1 MDDGHG
7 RSLTRQLCL
16 AYARDTSVNAQQ
28 HLHGH
33 RTFTCLEMGGSDHK
47 CKFESCPTGQTNRSN
62 EHCLTLRKETCR
74 RFDSSSVEYCR
85 AFDQEDL
92 IKSNLFP
99 SQTRLQ
105 NSLGN
110 IFHLA
115 PQCDPLPAD
124 EAYDGIRNPYVLVI
138 NNVNFYFTKDPRP
151 RNGASHDRDNIRAF
165 VEEAGFEKFE
175 EHFDLTK
182 RQMLDLFEETRLMED
197 LVEHDSFICII
208 MSHGDEE
215 GILAADSQSVPVD
228 SIIAKFQGNKCPQ
241 LATKPKLFFLQA
253 CRGKVDDN
261 GYHVPEMQDQVI
273 ADADEKEE
281 MPVKLPTDAD
291 VLIAYSTTKGYL
303 SHRRFTVNM
312 KDAKLY
318 STQLGSWFISCLV
331 QIFLKYSHREDL
343 MTMLTRV
350 NNSLSQLYSEPNG
363 CKQISCQLSMLTKKV
378 YFANFFGK
386 VSP

>member
-1 MDDGHG
+1 MYTKRETVQFG
-7 RSLTRQLCL
+7 RSYTKHFPQ
-16 AYARDTSVNAQQ
+16 
-28 HLHGH
+28 
-33 RTFTCLEMGGSDHK
+33 GSS
-47 CKFESCPTGQTNRSN
+47 KFSEF
-62 EHCLTLRKETCR
+62 KK
-74 RFDSSSVEYCR
+74 DSSSLEYFR

-92 IKSNLFP
+92 IKSNLFA
-99 SQTRLQ
+99 SQTGLQ
-105 NSLGN
+105 NLQGN
-110 IFHLA
+110 IFHPA
-115 PQCDPLPAD
+115 PQCDPLLAD

-138 NNVNFYFTKDPRP
+138 NNVNFYSTKDPRP

-182 RQMLDLFEETRLMED
+182 EEMLDLFEETRLMGD

-215 GILAADSQSVPVD
+215 GILGADSQSVPVD
-228 SIIAKFQGNKCPQ
+228 SIIAKFRGNKCPQ

-253 CRGKVDDN
+253 CRGKDDDN
-261 GYHVPEMQDQVI
+261 GYHVPQMQDQVI
-273 ADADEKEE
+273 ADAGEKEE

-318 STQLGSWFISCLV
+318 STKLGSWFISCLV

-363 CKQISCQLSMLTKKV
+363 YKQISCQLSMLTKKV
-378 YFANFFGK
+378 YFASFFGK

>member
-1 MDDGHG
+1 MDDGHD

-33 RTFTCLEMGGSDHK
+33 RTFTCLEIGGSDHK
-47 CKFESCPTGQTNRSN
+47 CKFESCPTGQTKRSN
-62 EHCLTLRKETCR
+62 EHCLTQRKETCR
-74 RFDSSSVEYCR
+74 RFDSSSVEYFR

-92 IKSNLFP
+92 IKSKLFA
-99 SQTRLQ
+99 SQTRFQ

-151 RNGASHDRDNIRAF
+151 RNGASHDRDNIRKF

-182 RQMLDLFEETRLMED
+182 RQMLDLFEETRLMGD

-215 GILAADSQSVPVD
+215 GIMGADSQSVPVD

-273 ADADEKEE
+273 ADAGEKEE

-318 STQLGSWFISCLV
+318 STKLGSWFISCLV
-331 QIFLKYSHREDL
+331 QIFLEYSHREDL

>member
-1 MDDGHG
+1 MDDGLG
-7 RSLTRQLCL
+7 RSLTSQVCL
-16 AYARDTSVNAQQ
+16 AYALDKSVNAQQ

-33 RTFTCLEMGGSDHK
+33 RTCTCLEIGGIDHK
-47 CKFESCPTGQTNRSN
+47 CK
-62 EHCLTLRKETCR
+62 LTQRRETCR
-74 RFDSSSVEYCR
+74 RFDSSSLEYFR
-85 AFDQEDL
+85 GFDQEDL
-92 IKSNLFP
+92 IKSNSFA

-105 NSLGN
+105 NSLGS

-115 PQCDPLPAD
+115 PQCHLWPAD

-138 NNVNFYFTKDPRP
+138 NNVNFYFTKDLRP
-151 RNGASHDRDNIRAF
+151 RNGASHDRDNIRTF
-165 VEEAGFEKFE
+165 VEEAGFEKLE

-182 RQMLDLFEETRLMED
+182 EQMLNLLEKTRLNGD
-197 LVEHDSFICII
+197 LVMHDSFICII

-215 GILAADSQSVPVD
+215 GILGADSQSVPVD
-228 SIIAKFQGNKCPQ
+228 SIIAKFKGNKCPQ

-253 CRGKVDDN
+253 CRGTVDDN
-261 GYHVPEMQDQVI
+261 GYHVPQMQDQVI
-273 ADADEKEE
+273 ADAGEKEE

-312 KDAKLY
+312 EDAKLY
-318 STQLGSWFISCLV
+318 STKLGSWFISCLV
-331 QIFLKYSHREDL
+331 QVFLKYSHREDL

-350 NNSLSQLYSEPNG
+350 NNSLSQLYSEPHG

-378 YFANFFGK
+378 YFVNFFGK

>member
-1 MDDGHG
+1 MYAKLKTEQCHI
-7 RSLTRQLCL
+7 SHTRCFPQEKF
-16 AYARDTSVNAQQ
+16 SV
-28 HLHGH
+28 
-33 RTFTCLEMGGSDHK
+33 FK
-47 CKFESCPTGQTNRSN
+47 K
-62 EHCLTLRKETCR
+62 
-74 RFDSSSVEYCR
+74 DSSSVEHFR

-92 IKSNLFP
+92 IKSNSFA

-105 NSLGN
+105 TSLGS
-110 IFHLA
+110 IFPLA
-115 PQCDPLPAD
+115 PQCHWWSAD

-138 NNVNFYFTKDPRP
+138 NNVNFHFTKVPRP
-151 RNGASHDRDNIRAF
+151 RNGASHDRDNIREFTKVPQPRNGATHDRENIREF
-165 VEEAGFEKFE
+165 VKEAGFEKFE

-182 RQMLDLFEETRLMED
+182 GQMLDLLEKTRLTGD
-197 LVEHDSFICII
+197 LVMHDSFICII

-215 GILAADSQSVPVD
+215 GILGADSQSVPVD

-273 ADADEKEE
+273 ADAGEKEE

-318 STQLGSWFISCLV
+318 STKLGSWFISCLV
-331 QIFLKYSHREDL
+331 QIFLQYSHREDL

>member
-7 RSLTRQLCL
+7 SSLTRQLCL

-33 RTFTCLEMGGSDHK
+33 RTCTCLEMGGSDHK
-47 CKFESCPTGQTNRSN
+47 CKFESCPTGQTNRSI
-62 EHCLTLRKETCR
+62 EHCLALRKETCR
-74 RFDSSSVEYCR
+74 RFDSSSVEY
-85 AFDQEDL
+85 FDQEDL
-92 IKSNLFP
+92 IKSNLFA

-105 NSLGN
+105 KSLGN

-182 RQMLDLFEETRLMED
+182 KQMLDLFEETRLMGD

-215 GILAADSQSVPVD
+215 GILGADSQSVPVD

-261 GYHVPEMQDQVI
+261 GYHVPQMQDQVI
-273 ADADEKEE
+273 ADAGEKEE

-318 STQLGSWFISCLV
+318 STKLGSWFISCLV
-331 QIFLKYSHREDL
+331 QIFLEYSHREDL

-378 YFANFFGK
+378 YFANFFDK